1 LQLIKLAEDKIAI
14 QHKINMLKVLK
25 ERMSELKEIYNNDIK
40 LYNKFKLNLI
50 DDSKFIIP
58 ELFKDKFII
67 FQKLDN
73 ENRLDCDNFL
83 KEYNHNNTYEDYF
96 KLNSYDESFIKSDK
110 KNEIDEEF
118 EIDSDTESSVGSD

>member
-1 LQLIKLAEDKIAI
+1 
-14 QHKINMLKVLK
+14 MLKVLK